1 MYNKL
6 KFNKFEK
13 AYLSIIKEQVEGQET
28 TEEPIP
34 AQKYERSSAAEP
46 MYKFRVALV
55 GLPQFIED
63 CCETFEDA
71 EDEIGQDVNMLSE
84 WFVDDDDIEPLP
96 GPEEGTIYS
105 FYVAKSELAHFLG
118 YCPLGLPNGMIVQL
132 TDGEISV
139 DDIIGKTPD
148 EILDILDNCEFYD
161 ETSFQKL
168 DMTADQRPATDAAEF
183 ERLYVDWDDLKEI
196 YGEGD
201 GEGDDDDDG
210 EGNGGGE
217 GETEDEE

>member
-6 KFNKFEK
+6 KRFNKFER
-13 AYLSIIKEQVEGQET
+13 AYLSIIKEQCEGCSKVKDNEV
-28 TEEPIP
+28 TEQAEESIP
-34 AQKYERSSAAEP
+34 GQKYERSTASEP
-46 MYKFRVALV
+46 MYKFRVTLV

-84 WFVDDDDIEPLP
+84 WFVDDDDIAPFG

-105 FYVAKSELAHFLG
+105 FYVAKSELAEFLG
-118 YCPLGLPNGMIVQL
+118 YCPLGLPNGMIFQL

-139 DDIIGKTPD
+139 DEIMGKTSD
-148 EILDILDNCEFYD
+148 EILDILNNYEFYD

-168 DMTADQRPATDAAEF
+168 DITADQRPAPDAAEF
-183 ERLYVDWDDLKEI
+183 ERLYVDWDEIKEI
-196 YGEGD
+196 YGADG
-201 GEGDDDDDG
+201 GEGD
-210 EGNGGGE
+210 
-217 GETEDEE
+217 EE